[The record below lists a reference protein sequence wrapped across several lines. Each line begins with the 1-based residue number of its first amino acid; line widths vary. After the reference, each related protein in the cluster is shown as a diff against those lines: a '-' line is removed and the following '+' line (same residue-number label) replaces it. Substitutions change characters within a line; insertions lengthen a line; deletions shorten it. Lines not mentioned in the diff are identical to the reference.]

1 MGITVAHRTWMT
13 AYDGRDRRSSEM
25 RRRWA
30 GLHLRVLLSIRE
42 SAVGDWSWLLLTLPW
57 TTTAEIGWFATLLRW
72 KVVDGC
78 VFHYRRYC
86 FDYWHRD
93 RRRALVRCILQ
104 ATSATSGCCFS
115 LFRSAMLLP
124 LVLVLIKD
132 EGDGGVRMAVLVNF
146 LIKKTNFD
154 SFTIYCKYLP

>member
-1 MGITVAHRTWMT
+1 MGITVAQRTWMT

-30 GLHLRVLLSIRE
+30 GLHLRVLLSVRE
-42 SAVGDWSWLLLTLPW
+42 SAVGDWSWLLLTLPL
-57 TTTAEIGWFATLLRW
+57 TTTAEIGWFATLLWW

-78 VFHYRRYC
+78 GFHYRRCC
-86 FDYWHRD
+86 FDFWHRD

-104 ATSATSGCCFS
+104 ATSATSGCCCS
-115 LFRSAMLLP
+115 LFRSAMLVA

-132 EGDGGVRMAVLVNF
+132 EEDGGVRMAVLVNF
-146 LIKKTNFD
+146 LIKKQF
-154 SFTIYCKYLP
+154 